1 MYCLIIVINKFV
13 EIESFKDKN
22 ILKDIIIRK
31 FFKVKRFFYFFLL
44 LFDIFILVLN
54 LKGNGIY

>member
-31 FFKVKRFFYFFLL
+31 FFKVK
-44 LFDIFILVLN
+44 
-54 LKGNGIY
+54 